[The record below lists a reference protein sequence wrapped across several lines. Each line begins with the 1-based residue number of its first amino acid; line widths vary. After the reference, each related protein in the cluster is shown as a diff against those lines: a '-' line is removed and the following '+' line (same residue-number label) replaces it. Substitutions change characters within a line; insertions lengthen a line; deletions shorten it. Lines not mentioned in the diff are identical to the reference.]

1 MLPDLPQLLDHLPI
15 SSVTTVGTSSLLSH
29 GQVSSESVP
38 PGLYSSTL
46 VARAT
51 SASTQCT
58 LTAIG
63 SFQRPISSSRSLRV
77 PLAQERPA
85 PLADDSIPSLIA
97 VHSSLPLLSKRIVQQ
112 IQAGEFVDLADL
124 PPARSRQ
131 SSSIPPM
138 SALSPM
144 GVLQLQEIERRQ
156 KLLPDF
162 LTWSQC
168 FAVYTAVLGS
178 CQPQRISELMSYQ
191 YEIAKCAR
199 KFKWPSWVIYDIN
212 FRQEAASYPT
222 LSWAEAASYPTLSW
236 AEAAGHREPKIYQQ
250 CFNGMEKDPLEGW
263 CRSCLSLDH
272 TTSLCPSAPT
282 TPQQPP
288 FLLQRKCPMGDP
300 TLALP
305 ESAREICRNFNT
317 KGCKYPKCRR
327 RHVCVQCYGGH
338 PQHRCPLRPIHQG
351 VPPVQ
356 LSGPPP
362 Q

>member
-1 MLPDLPQLLDHLPI
+1 MGLLPDLPQLLDHLPI
-15 SSVTTVGTSSLLSH
+15 NSVTTVGTSSLLSH
-29 GQVSSESVP
+29 SQGSSESVP

-46 VARAT
+46 VTRAT

-63 SFQRPISSSRSLRV
+63 GFQRPISSSRSLRV

-112 IQAGEFVDLADL
+112 IQAREFVDLADL

-144 GVLQLQEIERRQ
+144 RVLQLQEIERRQ
-156 KLLPDF
+156 KLLPDL

-178 CQPQRISELMSYQ
+178 CQPQHISELMSYQ

-199 KFKWPSWVIYDIN
+199 KFNWPSWVIYDIN

-222 LSWAEAASYPTLSW
+222 LSWAEAA
-236 AEAAGHREPKIYQQ
+236 GHQEPKIYQQ

-272 TTSLCPSAPT
+272 TTSLCPSSPT

-288 FLLQRKCPMGDP
+288 FLHQRKRPMGDP

-305 ESAREICRNFNT
+305 ESAREIYAENFNT

-362 Q
+362 K